1 MECKREI
8 ISLAASARARLSRRL
23 LDDFSLASNCRI
35 LFWRKNMEY
44 ILADKIKITRP
55 FVFLCGPYYE
65 KSKSSDRRNI
75 LRENIHQ
82 IYKTQGQDV
91 LPLIVDLFLTSDNID
106 FNEYSVQLLE
116 EICAAVSCQTHILL
130 DTMSAATELGIFA
143 NSAYN
148 NEICVYVPKN
158 SDVYNQGNVGYFV
171 REAVVKKPRANIR
184 YVEYRPRIV
193 KRAYSTVF
201 TAEHYAF
208 NEDKIPQNI
217 KQLLEEGARKN
228 KLACDLPITYVSSS
242 NMPQEFNQICYFE
255 KDNKLSVIVSI
266 KLLFYIVASILHQ
279 EYPDIVKGKVSTL
292 SETEM
297 EEVSKKSTGAI
308 LNSVAF
314 YLGTDRN
321 SYTETEISTVVCE
334 GIETVAKHIIKF
346 VLVYYTKSQFK
357 SMLLISNSAH
367 ITQLTNVENHP
378 NVIFNL
384 SKEQMILVE
393 QINENPERYFES
405 IMISSGKKQREIVKY
420 VEAEEGDAAKQLHHA
435 MDAMFRSK
443 YKHSQY
449 SFAYHKGS
457 SIRKCVECHI
467 NSKWFLKLDIKKFF
481 SSISK
486 TLVLQKIVSDLQIDK
501 HYISIM
507 DKIFSCCFYE
517 EKLPLGLVMSPMISD
532 YFLYDFDVRFGKY
545 CVDNRLI
552 YTRYA
557 DDIMISSRVV
567 VDNNRRN
574 DITSYIVQLLN
585 GLGLKLNDEKSMCVN
600 FDEEHSFIRYV
611 GINIV
616 KGEGN
621 NPNYLSVG
629 KKYIFN
635 LAKDYIEYDKRKN
648 SIDECDEERK
658 KKMEISL
665 FYTRAELI
673 GKIDFIK
680 HVEGSRGVERLKIRL
695 SKYYPDIDLNA
706 L

>member
-1 MECKREI
+1 
-8 ISLAASARARLSRRL
+8 
-23 LDDFSLASNCRI
+23 
-35 LFWRKNMEY
+35 MEY
-44 ILADKIKITRP
+44 ILTDKIKITRP
-55 FVFLCGPYYE
+55 FIFLCGPYYE

-171 REAVVKKPRANIR
+171 REAVVKKPGANVR
-184 YVEYRPRIV
+184 YAEYRPRIV

-208 NEDKIPQNI
+208 NEDKIPKNI

-228 KLACDLPITYVSSS
+228 KLACDLPITYVSST
-242 NMPQEFNQICYFE
+242 NMPLEFNQICYFE

-314 YLGTDRN
+314 SLGTDRN
-321 SYTETEISTVVCE
+321 SYTETKISTIVCE
-334 GIETVAKHIIKF
+334 DIETVVKHIIKF

-367 ITQLTNVENHP
+367 IAQLTNVDNHP

-384 SKEQMILVE
+384 SKEQMELVE
-393 QINENPERYFES
+393 QINENPEHYFES
-405 IMISSGKKQREIVKY
+405 VTISLGKKRREIIKY
-420 VEAEEGDAAKQLHHA
+420 VETEEGNAAKQLHHA
-435 MDAMFRSK
+435 MDEMFRNK
-443 YKHSQY
+443 YNHSQY

-457 SIRKCVECHI
+457 SIRQCVECHI
-467 NSKWFLKLDIKKFF
+467 SSKWFLKLDIKKFF

-486 TLVLQKIVSDLQIDK
+486 TLVLQKILSDLKIDK
-501 HYISIM
+501 HYVGIM
-507 DKIFSCCFYE
+507 DKILSCCFYA
-517 EKLPLGLVMSPMISD
+517 EKLPLGLVLSPMISD
-532 YFLYDFDVRFGKY
+532 YFLHDFDVKFGKY
-545 CVDNRLI
+545 CVDNQLI

-557 DDIMISSRVV
+557 DDIMISSSKA
-567 VDNNRRN
+567 VDKEQENG
-574 DITSYIVQLLN
+574 ITSYIIQLLSE
-585 GLGLKLNDEKSMCVN
+585 LELKLNEEKSVCVN
-600 FDEEHSFIRYV
+600 FDEEQSFIRYI

-621 NPNYLSVG
+621 NQNYLSVG

-635 LAKDYIEYDKRKN
+635 LAKDYIEYDKSRN
-648 SIDECDEERK
+648 SLNECNEEEK
-658 KKMEISL
+658 KKMETTL
-665 FYTRAELI
+665 FYKRAEMI

-680 HVEGSRGVERLKIRL
+680 HVEGIRGVERLKIRL
-695 SKYYPDIDLNA
+695 NKYYPDIDLNS